1 MDQGNNNLTNN
12 QNVLSEGE
20 QLVDDTTSRKRKNR
34 HRHMSEQIQRM
45 EMFFKDCSDPSEN
58 QRKELGID
66 QSNKK
71 IKLIDPTS
79 RFNLFGGEKK
89 KTKTA
94 ARVRYICDVDNAHD
108 INSLNY
114 FINTPNT
121 TPDQFPIKQLQE
133 VFNMDQGNN
142 NLTNNQNVL
151 SEGEQLVDDATSRK
165 RKNRHRHTSEQIQR
179 MEMFFKDCSHPSENQ
194 RKELGI
200 ELGLDPLQI
209 KFWFQNKR
217 TQMKIN

>member
-1 MDQGNNNLTNN
+1 MDQANNNLINN
-12 QNVLSEGE
+12 QNVVSEGE
-20 QLVDDTTSRKRKNR
+20 QLVDETTSRKRKNK
-34 HRHMSEQIQRM
+34 HYHMPEQIQRM
-45 EMFFKDCSDPSEN
+45 KMFFKDCPRPS
-58 QRKELGID
+58 

-79 RFNLFGGEKK
+79 RFNLVGGEKK

-108 INSLNY
+108 INSLND

-165 RKNRHRHTSEQIQR
+165 RKNKHCHTSEQIQR